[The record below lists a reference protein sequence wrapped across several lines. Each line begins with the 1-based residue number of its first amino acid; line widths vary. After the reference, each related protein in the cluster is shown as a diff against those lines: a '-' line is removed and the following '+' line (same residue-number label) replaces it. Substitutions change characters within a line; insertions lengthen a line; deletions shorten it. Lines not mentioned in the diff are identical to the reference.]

1 MITILLDELNHA
13 KAIFKHTHF
22 QQCLRMDHQT
32 GWSKLRDREWQK
44 RTLRE
49 CIETDRFAPLQIYL
63 RLFIRVIQIVSFGTV

>member
-1 MITILLDELNHA
+1 MITILLNELNYA
-13 KAIFKHTHF
+13 KAIFKHTPF
-22 QQCLRMDHQT
+22 RQYLRMDHQT

-63 RLFIRVIQIVSFGTV
+63 HLLFK

>member
-1 MITILLDELNHA
+1 MITTLLDELNHT

-22 QQCLRMDHQT
+22 RQCLRMDHQT
-32 GWSKLRDREWQK
+32 GWSKFRDRERQK

-63 RLFIRVIQIVSFGTV
+63 HLLFK